1 MKIRNRIKLTSFA
14 SILLFFGCTDLEE
27 EVFDQ
32 ATEENFFQTER
43 QVVASIGSAYTNL
56 YSYNNNDHMWCLNGA
71 STDELV
77 IPTKGTDWF
86 SNGQWQRLHRHEW
99 TTDFSVLNRTWGTLY
114 FGVNATNRLIF
125 QLEGIGTEE
134 ALAFI
139 PELKVFRAFY
149 YYHLMD
155 LFGNVPLLKDFLD
168 DNPAPPTV
176 SRQEIY
182 NFVIDELTTNADL
195 LTRDTDASYGRM
207 NYYAAQAL
215 LAKIYANAQE
225 YTGTAKWAECLAAC
239 REITGSGAF
248 SLAGDYFDNFDEI
261 NEESPE
267 FIFAI
272 PYDDTNATGFVLG
285 AQTLHYGSQDTY
297 DLAYQ
302 PWNGWTSIG
311 EFYDSYEDTDL
322 RKGVYG
328 DYRVRGN
335 FLAGPQ
341 VKSNGEPVT
350 DSAWEQPDP
359 DNPNKQVDPDGPELN
374 LTPHPTSTDGL
385 FFLRQDGARIAK
397 FEFARGSR
405 INLNNDFPIFRYS
418 DFVLLEAEM
427 LWRLGQEPATAL
439 ALVNSIRERAGV
451 APFTELNADNLLAER
466 GRELF
471 AEGWRRPDLIRFEQ
485 FTSGS
490 WFEKVPSDITR
501 RIYPI
506 PQAQIDANPNL
517 DQNPG
522 Y

>member
-1 MKIRNRIKLTSFA
+1 MKIKNHIKLTSFA
-14 SILLFFGCTDLEE
+14 CILMVYGCTDLEE
-27 EVFDQ
+27 ELFSEV
-32 ATEENFFQTER
+32 TTENFFQTE
-43 QVVASIGSAYTNL
+43 QHYVAAIGSAYTNL

-71 STDELV
+71 SSDELV

-86 SNGQWQRLHRHEW
+86 SNGAWQRLHRHEW
-99 TTDFSVLNRTWGTLY
+99 TADFPVLNRTWSTLY
-114 FGVNATNRLIF
+114 FGVNTTNRLIV
-125 QLEGIGTEE
+125 QLEEIGTEE

-155 LFGNVPLLKDFLD
+155 LFGNVPLLTETAFLE
-168 DNPAPPTV
+168 DNPAPAAV

-182 NFVIDELTTNADL
+182 NFIINEISTYADFLTKDL
-195 LTRDTDASYGRM
+195 GDSYGRM

-215 LAKIYANAQE
+215 LAKVYANAKE

-239 REITGSGAF
+239 REITGSGAY
-248 SLAGDYFDNFDEI
+248 SLTNNYFENFDEL
-261 NEESPE
+261 NEDSPE

-272 PYDDTNATGFVLG
+272 PYDATYAKGFVLG
-285 AQTLHYGSQDTY
+285 AQTLHYGNQDTY
-297 DLAYQ
+297 ELAYQ
-302 PWNGWTSIG
+302 PWNGWTSVG

-328 DYRVRGN
+328 DYTVRGN

-341 VKSNGEPVT
+341 IKSNGDPVI
-350 DSAWEQPDP
+350 
-359 DNPNKQVDPDGPELN
+359 DNAFEENDPDGPQVT
-374 LTPHPTSTDGL
+374 LTPHPSSTDGL

-405 INLNNDFPIFRYS
+405 VNLNNDFPIFRYS

-471 AEGWRRPDLIRFEQ
+471 AEGWRRPDLIRFGQ

-490 WFEKVPSDITR
+490 WFEKAPSDATR
-501 RIYPI
+501 NIYPI
-506 PQAQIDANPNL
+506 PQAQLDANPNL